1 MKKENTKVILEELKD
16 ENVEIILEKELTTDE
31 KWNEALQKE
40 NEEKTIILLEENEEI
55 ILLSILKNKIVVNA
69 R

>member
-1 MKKENTKVILEELKD
+1 VKEKNTKTILEELKN

-40 NEEKTIILLEENEEI
+40 NEEKAIILLEENEEI
-55 ILLSILKNKIVVNA
+55 
-69 R
+69 

>member
-1 MKKENTKVILEELKD
+1 MKEKNNKTILEELKN

-40 NEEKTIILLEENEEI
+40 NEEKAIILLEENEEI
-55 ILLSILKNKIVVNA
+55 
-69 R
+69 

>member
-1 MKKENTKVILEELKD
+1 MKEKNTKTILEELKN

-40 NEEKTIILLEENEEI
+40 NEEKAIILLEENE
-55 ILLSILKNKIVVNA
+55 KI
-69 R
+69 

>member
-40 NEEKTIILLEENEEI
+40 NEEKAIILLEENEEI
-55 ILLSILKNKIVVNA
+55 
-69 R
+69 